1 MNYGQALNL
10 ALSGKDEGYE
20 FLYNETFQKS
30 YYVALKYMKNEDAAL
45 DVLQEAYVKAF
56 SSLDQLQDANKFPAW
71 FSSIVASKSLD
82 ALRKKNV
89 TLFSQMGDEESE
101 VVDFIEDNRIEVQPE
116 LALDQAETSRIVQ
129 EILDELS
136 EEQRFCIMMYYMD
149 QMSVKEIAQTL
160 GVSENTVK
168 SRLNYG
174 RKNIKGKVQELE
186 KKGVRLL
193 GLAPVAFF
201 AYLLM
206 SNTQTVQA
214 AARGAVKKVKKGVA
228 NTLLDIGSDV
238 IKGGTKMVKSA
249 MKDLIDTGSD
259 QVADRVKDIVGS
271 NVKSVS
277 KSVNKLIDANIDKA
291 DGLVDST
298 IKKAT
303 KGVDKA
309 VDATLGKATRG
320 VDQVVD
326 STLDKA
332 AARVDQVA
340 DVTLSKTTKGVGRVV
355 DQSISKASA
364 SAKDVI
370 DTGFDGAR
378 QTADGVIADGVGAI
392 NASAA
397 EISGNLSGT
406 LNAAAGDI
414 TSNLNT
420 TLNATAGDITG
431 NLGAALNATAGG
443 ITNNLSS
450 TLNAAAGDITNN
462 LNGSLNAAG
471 SIANN
476 LNGTVGDIT
485 GNLNSAINGTVGDIT
500 GNLNSTIN
508 GKVGD
513 ITGNLNG
520 TWNTAMG
527 DITNNL
533 NGTVNN
539 VAGDVTNNVNQAVNA
554 NLDGLRDS
562 ISDGADKAKK
572 AAERAA
578 DLGTSAAKSAIE
590 IGASLYNKLGDK
602 AKDILSDIDLSNLHP
617 SDDSDGSGDTSASA
631 ADKIGEKVS
640 GLFGKENMKKAL
652 ALLGALI
659 AAIGMLTLGGK
670 MVTNIFQGNDSGA
683 FAGLLGKSR
692 LEGTW
697 GLVEGETDVK
707 ELKFSGDG
715 AVILSGSKYGSETGV
730 YRAEDGY
737 LSMSGSLAGFFVDYE
752 NIYGDYTIK
761 GNTLTIKN
769 VNDGDGGTK
778 TLVYKRKK

>member
-45 DVLQEAYVKAF
+45 DVLQEAYAKAF
-56 SSLDQLQDANKFPAW
+56 SSLEQLENANKFPAW

-129 EILDELS
+129 EILDGLS

-149 QMSVKEIAQTL
+149 QMSVKEIAQAL

-186 KKGVRLL
+186 KKGVKLL

-309 VDATLGKATRG
+309 VD
-320 VDQVVD
+320 

-332 AARVDQVA
+332 TKGVDKVVGSTLDKATERVDQVA
-340 DVTLSKTTKGVGRVV
+340 DVTINKTTKGVGRVA

-370 DTGFDGAR
+370 DTGLDGAR

-397 EISGNLSGT
+397 DISG
-406 LNAAAGDI
+406 
-414 TSNLNT
+414 NLNT
-420 TLNATAGDITG
+420 TLNATAGDITS
-431 NLGAALNATAGG
+431 NLGATLNATAG
-443 ITNNLSS
+443 
-450 TLNAAAGDITNN
+450 DITGN
-462 LNGSLNAAG
+462 LNST
-471 SIANN
+471 

-485 GNLNSAINGTVGDIT
+485 GNLNSTLNGT
-500 GNLNSTIN
+500 
-508 GKVGD
+508 VGD

-539 VAGDVTNNVNQAVNA
+539 MAGDVTNNVNQAVNA
-554 NLDGLRDS
+554 NLDGLKDS
-562 ISDGADKAKK
+562 ISDGTDKAKK
-572 AAERAA
+572 AAEMAA

-640 GLFGKENMKKAL
+640 GLFDKENMKKAL

-670 MVTNIFQGNDSGA
+670 MVTNIFQGDDSGA
-683 FAGLLGKSR
+683 FLGLSGKSR

-707 ELKFSGDG
+707 ELKFSSDG
-715 AVILSGSKYGSETGV
+715 AVILSGSKYGSETGA

-761 GNTLTIKN
+761 GNTLTITN
-769 VNDGDGGTK
+769 VNDGEGGTK

>member
-129 EILDELS
+129 EILDGLS

-149 QMSVKEIAQTL
+149 QMSVKEIAQAL

-186 KKGVRLL
+186 KKGVKLL

-309 VDATLGKATRG
+309 VDVTLGKATRG

-332 AARVDQVA
+332 TERVDQVA
-340 DVTLSKTTKGVGRVV
+340 DVTINKTTKGVGRVV

-370 DTGFDGAR
+370 DTGLDGAR

-397 EISGNLSGT
+397 DISGNLNTT
-406 LNAAAGDI
+406 LNATAGDI
-414 TSNLNT
+414 TSNLGA

-431 NLGAALNATAGG
+431 NLGATLNATAGDITSNLG
-443 ITNNLSS
+443 ATLNATAGDITNNLNGS
-450 TLNAAAGDITNN
+450 LNAAAGDITNN
-462 LNGSLNAAG
+462 LSGSLNAAG

-476 LNGTVGDIT
+476 LNGTAGDIT
-485 GNLNSAINGTVGDIT
+485 GNLNSTLNGTVGDIT
-500 GNLNSTIN
+500 GNLN
-508 GKVGD
+508 
-513 ITGNLNG
+513 
-520 TWNTAMG
+520 
-527 DITNNL
+527 
-533 NGTVNN
+533 GTVNN
-539 VAGDVTNNVNQAVNA
+539 MAGDVTNNVNQAVNA
-554 NLDGLRDS
+554 NLDGLKDS
-562 ISDGADKAKK
+562 ISDGTDKAKK
-572 AAERAA
+572 AAEMAA

-640 GLFGKENMKKAL
+640 GLFDKENMKKAL

-670 MVTNIFQGNDSGA
+670 MVTNIFQGDDSGA
-683 FAGLLGKSR
+683 FLGLSGKSR

-707 ELKFSGDG
+707 ELKFSSDG
-715 AVILSGSKYGSETGV
+715 AVILSGSKYGSETGA

-761 GNTLTIKN
+761 GNTLTITN
-769 VNDGDGGTK
+769 VNDGEGGTK

>member
-89 TLFSQMGDEESE
+89 MLFSQMGDEESE

-129 EILDELS
+129 EILDGLS

-174 RKNIKGKVQELE
+174 RKNIKSKVQELE
-186 KKGVRLL
+186 KKGTRLL

-206 SNTQTVQA
+206 SNTETVQA
-214 AARGAVKKVKKGVA
+214 ATKGAIKKVKKGVA

-332 AARVDQVA
+332 TARVDQVA

-370 DTGFDGAR
+370 DTGLDGAR

-431 NLGAALNATAGG
+431 NLNSTLNAATGN
-443 ITNNLSS
+443 ITNSLSGS
-450 TLNAAAGDITNN
+450 LNAAAGDITNN

-485 GNLNSAINGTVGDIT
+485 GNLNSTLNGT
-500 GNLNSTIN
+500 
-508 GKVGD
+508 VGD

-520 TWNTAMG
+520 TWNTTMG

-533 NGTVNN
+533 NSTVNN

-554 NLDGLRDS
+554 NLDGLKDS
-562 ISDGADKAKK
+562 ISDGTDKAKK
-572 AAERAA
+572 AAEMAA

-617 SDDSDGSGDTSASA
+617 SDDSDEASDGSGDMSASA
-631 ADKIGEKVS
+631 ADKIGEKVA

-670 MVTNIFQGNDSGA
+670 MVTNIFHGNDSGA
-683 FAGLLGKSR
+683 FVGLPGKSR

-707 ELKFSGDG
+707 ELKFSSDG
-715 AVILSGSKYGSETGV
+715 AVILSGSEYGSETGV

-761 GNTLTIKN
+761 GNTLTITN
-769 VNDGDGGTK
+769 VNDGEGGTK